1 MFFKETLTAFKIL
14 LFLQEMRLG
23 YNARFFFFKVVPEV
37 GSYDPV
43 TQMHKFFCISLID
56 IKRR

>member
-1 MFFKETLTAFKIL
+1 MSFKETLTAFKIL

-43 TQMHKFFCISLID
+43 TQMHKFFL
-56 IKRR
+56 